1 MQGYR
6 QRGAYIAT
14 QTPMENTMSDFWR
27 MIWEY
32 KNRSI
37 VVVNEEVSKRVIEIE
52 SYYKSS
58 LISPCSSFRKP
69 TMPTYQETKGSM
81 KSMGQCQ

>member
-1 MQGYR
+1 
-6 QRGAYIAT
+6 
-14 QTPMENTMSDFWR
+14 MSDFWR

-32 KNRSI
+32 KSRSI

-58 LISPCSSFRKP
+58 LISPCSSFMIRKP
-69 TMPTYQETKGSM
+69 TMPTYLGTWESM